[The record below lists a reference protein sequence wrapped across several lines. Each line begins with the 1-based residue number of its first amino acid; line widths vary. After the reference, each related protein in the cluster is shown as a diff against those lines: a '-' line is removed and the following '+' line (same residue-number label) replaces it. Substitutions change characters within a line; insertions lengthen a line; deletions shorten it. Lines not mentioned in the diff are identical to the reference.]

1 MLGYLGYRVSP
12 PITLQYHYHRPTA
25 TIKTSPLKSST
36 DRSRLHRQNSA
47 SSSSRSIDDHFSLE
61 FEEIV
66 ENERLYKQHKDRPSV
81 MKTLS
86 PTTLSP
92 RKSPFI
98 LPLEETG
105 VKLSSPPPSLP
116 PPMLLSTTLA
126 KTNSRAILR
135 HIEEI
140 ENEIRLIK
148 NLDLDRDDEDENEDF
163 ILSPHAYPE
172 DDIDLDDDDDDAER
186 AEEEQAKADIRPS
199 IYDQVDRWVETCL
212 QTNAKAKNPAARLH
226 NECDHLSNTIKDYV
240 VCVCDNDE
248 HEQEQ
253 QQPLPIAGAEATN
266 KLRPGSPPSSLINR
280 STKRTSSFID
290 RPLKLEQMTTILK
303 SLHECPF

>member
-1 MLGYLGYRVSP
+1 MKSP
-12 PITLQYHYHRPTA
+12 A
-25 TIKTSPLKSST
+25 
-36 DRSRLHRQNSA
+36 DRSRLRRQNSA

-66 ENERLYKQHKDRPSV
+66 ENERLYKQRKDRPPAP
-81 MKTLS
+81 KTLS
-86 PTTLSP
+86 PTSLSP

-98 LPLEETG
+98 LPLEETS

-116 PPMLLSTTLA
+116 APVLLSSTLA

-148 NLDLDRDDEDENEDF
+148 NLDLDRGEEEENEDF

-172 DDIDLDDDDDDAER
+172 DDIDLEDDAER
-186 AEEEQAKADIRPS
+186 VEDEQTKDVIRPS

-212 QTNAKAKNPAARLH
+212 QTNAKTKNPAARLH

-240 VCVCDNDE
+240 VCVCDSD
-248 HEQEQ
+248 EQEQ
-253 QQPLPIAGAEATN
+253 PSSTTATATTS
-266 KLRPGSPPSSLINR
+266 KLRTASPLSSLPNR
-280 STKRTSSFID
+280 STKRTLSFID
-290 RPLKLEQMTTILK
+290 RPLALERATTIFK
-303 SLHECPF
+303 SIHECPF